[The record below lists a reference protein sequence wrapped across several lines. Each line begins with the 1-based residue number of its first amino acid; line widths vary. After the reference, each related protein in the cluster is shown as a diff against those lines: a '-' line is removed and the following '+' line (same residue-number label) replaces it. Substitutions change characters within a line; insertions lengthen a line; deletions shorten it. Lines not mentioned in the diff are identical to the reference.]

1 MKRKILALGLAVTV
15 FCASGITSFA
25 SDGATVTFKSD
36 STLEY
41 DTSGTG
47 FTDAFKDVAP
57 GEEKKLVIEVKNDN
71 SRTADF
77 YINAAAI
84 EALEQDEEKAR
95 AAGYDI
101 KLEAGGSVLYDS
113 TLGGYQ
119 GAGTVGAGGEKG
131 ILGMNDSLEDSILFA
146 TLPQNGTSQVIFTIK
161 FDGEAMD
168 NDVYNLDGIDYSDT
182 SGVVAFGFQVRY
194 EDPTGQTVIVRE
206 VGEDGQVRYV
216 RKVVEIFENAVPLG
230 AVATG
235 DGAMIGVAA
244 VVLLVGASMV
254 ILGRKKKQE
263 E

>member
-1 MKRKILALGLAVTV
+1 MKRKILALGLAVTI
-15 FCASGITSFA
+15 FCATGITSYA

-84 EALEQDEEKAR
+84 EALEQDKEKAR

-101 KLEAGGSVLYDS
+101 KLEAGGTVLYDS

-146 TLPQNGTSQVIFTIK
+146 TLPQNGTSTVVFTIK

-168 NDVYNLDGIDYSDT
+168 NGEYIDYSGT
-182 SGVVAFGFQVRY
+182 SGVVGFGFQVKY